1 MTMINLNSKELAAL
15 EQVLAKTE
23 DVRCLKRAQA
33 LIWLAEGDSVDE
45 VANHLR
51 VSRQTIYNWVA
62 RFESRSELP
71 TELRVADAA
80 RQGRPRTAKEIIDPL
95 IDEVI
100 DQDPRELGYGS
111 TIWTAPLLRRYLADK
126 HQIEV
131 CSKSVS
137 FALRRLRIAWKRP
150 RHHLALRSETWRQ
163 ATGG

>member
-15 EQVLAKTE
+15 EQVLAKTD
-23 DVRCLKRAQA
+23 DVRRLKRAQA

-45 VANHLR
+45 VANRLR
-51 VSRQTIYNWVA
+51 VSRQSVYNWVA

-71 TELRVADAA
+71 TELRVADGV

-100 DQDPRELGYGS
+100 EQDPRELGYGS
-111 TIWTAPLLRRYLADK
+111 TIWTAPLLRQSLADK

-137 FALRRLRIAWKRP
+137 FALRRLRIVWKRP
-150 RHHLALRSETWRQ
+150 RHNLALRSETWRQ
-163 ATGG
+163 AKGG